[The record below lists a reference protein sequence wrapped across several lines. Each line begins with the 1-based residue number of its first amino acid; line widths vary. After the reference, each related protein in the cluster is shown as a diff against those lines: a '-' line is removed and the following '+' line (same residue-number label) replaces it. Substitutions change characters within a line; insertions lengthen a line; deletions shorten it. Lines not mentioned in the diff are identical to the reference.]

1 MRNRTSMWFA
11 MLAVS
16 LLAGLAA
23 AEDEGPSP
31 NAPKTGEP
39 PAEVAAVYP
48 GLTSG
53 ILTHARLAK
62 LPPGV
67 LLRSGDVTVT
77 LEELDKSIREAPER
91 VREQLKRNS
100 LFLLEQLATSKVL
113 LAAAREVVSEENPD
127 AARLSDNEV
136 VRAWFDKALAGI
148 EVPDADVSA
157 FYDQNKSMFGGA
169 SLDMVRSSI
178 RQYLLQ
184 QKQQEAVT
192 TMIRDLGKSGTIE
205 VSATWIKE
213 QVPLARDNP
222 VDKARGSGKPTMVDF
237 GRDGCGPCDMMAPIL
252 KTLKKKYEG
261 KANVLFV
268 HTGEEE
274 ILAMRYGIEA
284 IPVQV
289 FFDKD
294 GKEVFR
300 HTGFFPQDEIEK
312 KLALM
317 GAK

>member
-1 MRNRTSMWFA
+1 MRNHASMWFGIV
-11 MLAVS
+11 AVA
-16 LLAGLAA
+16 LLAGVAA
-23 AEDEGPSP
+23 AGNKGPSP
-31 NAPKTGEP
+31 NAPKTGEM

-53 ILTHARLAK
+53 ILTHARLSD
-62 LPPGV
+62 LPQGV
-67 LLRSGDVTVT
+67 LLRSGNVTVI
-77 LEELDKSIREAPER
+77 LEELDKSIQEAPER
-91 VREQLKRNS
+91 VREQLKKNS
-100 LFLLEQLATSKVL
+100 LFLLEHLAKSKVL
-113 LAAAREVVSEENPD
+113 LATAREAASKENPD

-136 VRAWFDKALAGI
+136 VRAWFDKVLAGL
-148 EVPDADVSA
+148 EAPDTEVSA

-169 SLDMVRSSI
+169 SLDIVGSSI

-184 QKQQEAVT
+184 QKQQEAVSKL
-192 TMIRDLGKSGTIE
+192 IQGLGRNRTIE
-205 VSATWIKE
+205 VAAAWVKE

-222 VDKARGSGKPTMVDF
+222 VDRARGSGKPTMVDF

-252 KTLKKKYEG
+252 ETLKKKYEG
-261 KANVLFV
+261 KANVFFV

-312 KLALM
+312 KLLEA
-317 GAK
+317 GVK